1 MCEVIKMANQVSNVI
16 NSMRLKRLQKQ
27 LVAVNRLSDQMRNCS
42 DEALQAKT
50 ADFKQ
55 RLEKRETPLDKLL
68 PEAYATIR
76 EASKRVLGMYPK
88 DVQVMG
94 AIVMHQGN
102 IAEMQT
108 GEGKTLTATMPLY
121 LNALTG
127 KSAFLITTNDYLANR
142 DFQEM
147 RPLYEWLGLTASLG
161 FVDIPDYEYADNEK
175 QMLYNHDIIYTTN
188 GRLGFDY
195 LFDNLAD
202 HINAKYL
209 PELNFAI
216 IDEVDSIILDAAQT
230 PLVIS
235 GAPRVQSNLFHI
247 IKMFVETLVE
257 DEHFKLNVNKKEVWL
272 TDKGID
278 VANHYFKV
286 NNIYLP
292 QYFDLVR
299 VINLS
304 LRAKYLFKDNLDYFI
319 YNGEVVLIDRITGRM
334 LPGTKLQSGLHQAI
348 EAKEGVELS
357 QDLSVMATIT
367 FQNLFKLFNGFS
379 GMTGTGKLGEKEFF
393 DLYSK
398 LVVEIPTNHPI
409 IRNDKE
415 DRVYAKSDE
424 KNKAILEKVKEIHAT
439 KQPVLLITRTAEVA
453 EYFSTQLF
461 KDNIPNNLLIAQNV
475 AKEAQMIAEAGQ
487 LGAVTVST
495 SMAGRGTDIKLG
507 SGVYELGGLAV
518 IINEH
523 MENSRVDRQ
532 LRGRSGRQGDPGVS
546 QIYVSLDDYIVKR
559 WSNSK
564 LAENE
569 KLKDVD
575 PDKLQDSPF
584 FRRRV
589 RGIVSKAQRVSEE
602 TAMMAR
608 EMANE
613 FEKSIGIQR
622 DRVYE
627 ERNRILETSDFSAF
641 DFDSLARDVFDYD
654 LRTKHIHNK
663 DDIIKYI
670 YEQLS
675 FSFKDDAISQQIQTR
690 EQTIDYLVQQFNK
703 QLKENMK
710 IANNDYF
717 KLRFL
722 QKAIL
727 KAIDVEWI
735 NQVDQLQQLKASVN
749 NRQNGQRN
757 AIFEYHK
764 VALETYEMMLIN
776 IKRATI
782 RNLCLSILTFDKD
795 QDLVVHFP

>member
-55 RLEKRETPLDKLL
+55 RLEKRETTLDKLL

-147 RPLYEWLGLTASLG
+147 RALYEWLGLTASLG

-272 TDKGID
+272 TDEGID

-393 DLYSK
+393 DLYFK

-439 KQPVLLITRTAEVA
+439 KQPVLLITRTAEAA

-461 KDNIPNNLLIAQNV
+461 KDKIPNNLLIAQNV

>member
-55 RLEKRETPLDKLL
+55 RLEKRETTLDKLL

-161 FVDIPDYEYADNEK
+161 FVDIPDYEYAENEK

-247 IKMFVETLVE
+247 IEMFVETLVE

-272 TDKGID
+272 TDEGID

-319 YNGEVVLIDRITGRM
+319 YNDEVVLIDRITGRM

-439 KQPVLLITRTAEVA
+439 KQPVLLITRTAEAA

-602 TAMMAR
+602 TSMMAR

-641 DFDSLARDVFDYD
+641 DFVSLARDVFDYD

-663 DDIIKYI
+663 DDIINYI

-675 FSFKDDAISQQIQTR
+675 FSFKDDTISQQIQTR

>member
-1 MCEVIKMANQVSNVI
+1 MANQVSNVI

-55 RLEKRETPLDKLL
+55 RLEKRETTLDKLL

-161 FVDIPDYEYADNEK
+161 FVDIPDYEYAENEK

-272 TDKGID
+272 TDEGID

-439 KQPVLLITRTAEVA
+439 KQPVLLITRTAEAA

-564 LAENE
+564 LAENK

-602 TAMMAR
+602 TSMMAR

-663 DDIIKYI
+663 DDIINYI

-717 KLRFL
+717 KLRFF

-782 RNLCLSILTFDKD
+782 HNLCLSILTFDKD

>member
-1 MCEVIKMANQVSNVI
+1 MGVELMADRVNHLINQ
-16 NSMRLKRLQKQ
+16 MRLKRLKKQ
-27 LVAVNRLSDQMRNCS
+27 LIEVKRYSEVFANYT
-42 DEALQAKT
+42 DEELQAKT
-50 ADFKQ
+50 TDFKK
-55 RLEKRETPLDKLL
+55 RLADEETTLDKLL

-88 DVQVMG
+88 EVQVMG

-127 KSAFLITTNDYLANR
+127 KGAFLITTNDYLASR

-147 RPLYEWLGLTASLG
+147 KPLFEWLGLTASLG
-161 FVDIPDYEYADNEK
+161 FVDIPDYEYAEGEK
-175 QMLYNHDIIYTTN
+175 QFLYNHDIIYTTN

-202 HINAKYL
+202 HIDAKYL

-257 DEHFKLNVNKKEVWL
+257 DEHFKVKLNKKEVWL
-272 TDKGID
+272 TEEGIEA
-278 VANHYFKV
+278 ANHYFKV
-286 NNIYLP
+286 SNMYDP
-292 QYFDLVR
+292 KHFDLVR

-304 LRAKYLFKDNLDYFI
+304 LRAKYLFKDNMDYFI

-334 LPGTKLQSGLHQAI
+334 LPGTKLQSGLHQAL

-367 FQNLFKLFNGFS
+367 FQNLFKLFNKFS

-393 DLYSK
+393 ELYSK
-398 LVVEIPTNHPI
+398 LVVQIPTDHPI
-409 IRNDKE
+409 IRKDKE
-415 DRVYAKSDE
+415 DKVYAKSEE
-424 KNKAILEKVKEIHAT
+424 KNEAILEKVIEVHQT
-439 KQPVLLITRTAEVA
+439 KQPILLITRTAEAA
-453 EYFSTQLF
+453 EYFSAQLF
-461 KDNIPNNLLIAQNV
+461 KQNIPNNLLIAQNV

-487 LGAVTVST
+487 IGAVTVST

-507 SGVYELGGLAV
+507 AGVHEIGGLAV

-532 LRGRSGRQGDPGVS
+532 LRGRAGRQGDPGIS

-559 WSNSK
+559 WSNAK

-569 KLKDVD
+569 KVKDIN
-575 PDKLQDSPF
+575 PKKLQESPF
-584 FRRRV
+584 FRNRV
-589 RGIVSKAQRVSEE
+589 RNIVTKAQRVSEE
-602 TAMMAR
+602 TAMMNR

-627 ERNRILETSDFSAF
+627 ERNRILETQDFSQF
-641 DFDSLARDVFDYD
+641 DFNSLAHEVFEYD
-654 LRTKHIHNK
+654 LKAERIDNADKVIH
-663 DDIIKYI
+663 YI
-670 YEQLS
+670 YNNLS
-675 FSFKDDAISQQIQTR
+675 FNFNDASITQHMQTR
-690 EQTIDYLVQQFNK
+690 EKTLQYLIQLFNK
-703 QLKENMK
+703 KLEDNLK
-710 IANNDYF
+710 IANNDYY
-717 KLRFL
+717 KLRFF

-757 AIFEYHK
+757 AMFEYHK
-764 VALETYEMMLIN
+764 VALETYETMMIN
-776 IKRATI
+776 IKRDII
-782 RNLCLSILTFDKD
+782 RNLCLSILTFDKK
-795 QDLVVHFP
+795 QDLVIHFP

>member
-1 MCEVIKMANQVSNVI
+1 MANQVSNVI

-27 LVAVNRLSDQMRNCS
+27 LTAVNRLSDQMRDYS

-50 ADFKQ
+50 AEFKQ
-55 RLEKRETPLDKLL
+55 RLEKRETTLDKLL

>member
-55 RLEKRETPLDKLL
+55 RLEKRETTLDKLL

-161 FVDIPDYEYADNEK
+161 FVDIPDYEYAENEK

-272 TDKGID
+272 TDEGID

-439 KQPVLLITRTAEVA
+439 KQPVLLITRTAEAA

-602 TAMMAR
+602 TSMMAR

-717 KLRFL
+717 KLRFF

>member
-55 RLEKRETPLDKLL
+55 RLEKRETTLDKLL

-272 TDKGID
+272 TDEGID

-424 KNKAILEKVKEIHAT
+424 KNKAILEKIKEIHAT
-439 KQPVLLITRTAEVA
+439 KQPVLLITRTAEAA

-461 KDNIPNNLLIAQNV
+461 KDKIPNNLLIAQNV

-575 PDKLQDSPF
+575 PDKLQNSPF

-627 ERNRILETSDFSAF
+627 ERNRILKTSDFSAF

>member
-1 MCEVIKMANQVSNVI
+1 MANQVSNVI

-55 RLEKRETPLDKLL
+55 RLEKRETTLDKLL

-161 FVDIPDYEYADNEK
+161 FVDIPDYEYAENEK

-272 TDKGID
+272 TDEGID

-439 KQPVLLITRTAEVA
+439 KQPVLLITRTAEAA

-663 DDIIKYI
+663 DDIINYI

>member
-1 MCEVIKMANQVSNVI
+1 MANQVSNVI
-16 NSMRLKRLQKQ
+16 NSMRLKRLRKQ
-27 LVAVNRLSDQMRNCS
+27 LTAVNRLSDQMRDYS

-50 ADFKQ
+50 AEFKQ
-55 RLEKRETPLDKLL
+55 RLEKRETTLDKLL

>member
-27 LVAVNRLSDQMRNCS
+27 LMAVNRLSDQMRNCS

-55 RLEKRETPLDKLL
+55 RLEKRETTLDKLL

-147 RPLYEWLGLTASLG
+147 RDLYEWLGLTASLG

-272 TDKGID
+272 TDEGID

-424 KNKAILEKVKEIHAT
+424 KNKAILEKIKEIHAT
-439 KQPVLLITRTAEVA
+439 KQPVLLITRTAEAA

-461 KDNIPNNLLIAQNV
+461 KDKIPNNLLIAQNV